1 MPPEI
6 LSIAE
11 VYRRR
16 RAGEP
21 IIAPRKEAG
30 ASPSVT
36 PAEGESV
43 LDAVGRL
50 FPHGMHVGN
59 NSFHAKAVRQQAE
72 RSRIKGDARGVN
84 PAKQPVIKGHNGRA
98 KGREK

>member
-6 LSIAE
+6 LPIAE

-21 IIAPRKEAG
+21 IIVPPKQAAAG
-30 ASPSVT
+30 SSVS

-50 FPHGMHVGN
+50 FPNGMHVGN

-72 RSRIKGDARGVN
+72 RSRIKGDAAGVN

-98 KGREK
+98 KGRQK